1 MDEAKKRRGFA
12 AMDPER
18 RREIAQRGGRNVP
31 PGRRSFAVDRELAM
45 RAGQRGGSVSS
56 SNRDKERH

>member
-1 MDEAKKRRGFA
+1 MDQEIRLRGFA
-12 AMDPER
+12 AMDKDR

-31 PGRRSFAVDRELAM
+31 AERRSFARDRDLAM

-56 SNRDKERH
+56 DKRQKD

>member
-31 PGRRSFAVDRELAM
+31 PERRSFAVDRELAM
-45 RAGQRGGSVSS
+45 RAGARGGSVSS
-56 SNRDKERH
+56 SKNEK

>member
-1 MDEAKKRRGFA
+1 MEDQKRPRGFA
-12 AMDPER
+12 AMDKER

-31 PGRRSFAVDRELAM
+31 PERRSFAIDRDLAM

-56 SNRDKERH
+56 SNRQK